1 PSLYCA
7 VSALPTRPM
16 STLFPYTTLF
26 RSLPSSVIREYIV
39 GALDFI
45 VQGERLSDGS
55 RKIMSIS
62 EVVKTNDNQMTVNE
76 IFKFKRTGVGENGKV
91 MGYFTSTG
99 NVPRCLNR
107 LKVMGIDID
116 ESIFETR
123 EVETGDHFYSL

>member
-76 IFKFKRTGVGENGKV
+76 IFKFKRTGVDRK
-91 MGYFTSTG
+91 STRL
-99 NVPRCLNR
+99 NSSHVSIASAVFCLKR
-107 LKVMGIDID
+107 KTM
-116 ESIFETR
+116 
-123 EVETGDHFYSL
+123 